1 MHETCYFLFCVN
13 FDSVISRTVVGL
25 NESMRAL
32 LLKKAFAE
40 LVQTAAAVL
49 LK

>member
-13 FDSVISRTVVGL
+13 FDSVISRTVGL
-25 NESMRAL
+25 NESLRAL
-32 LLKKAFAE
+32 LLKKALAE